1 VLDQKLLR
9 ILKDPNTSQ
18 WILEDVLSGILSS
31 YIKKI
36 KDRLF
41 LRTFVATSDEKVLK
55 KLNDELSRPLETVEI
70 IEINRNLLLIVYYY
84 SK

>member
-1 VLDQKLLR
+1 MLDQKLLR